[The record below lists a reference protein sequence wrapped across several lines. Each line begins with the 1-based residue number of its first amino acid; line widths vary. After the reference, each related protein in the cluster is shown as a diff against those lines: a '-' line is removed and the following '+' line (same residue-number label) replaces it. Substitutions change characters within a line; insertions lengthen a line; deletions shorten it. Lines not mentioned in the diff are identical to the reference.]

1 MTQTIDIKRILIPI
15 DFSDTAR
22 LAFNEGLKMA
32 AQHGADAFVLHVAEP
47 IHAFDFVKQKYIETQ
62 EAIERVQE
70 GVDRRIEEL
79 WQSGGLEAVDRR
91 KVHMIV
97 RGGRAHE
104 EILAT
109 AEARETDLIIMGS
122 SGASDKATAGST
134 SERVLRSAKCAVYF
148 VRNPGY

>member
-22 LAFNEGLKMA
+22 LAFNEGLRMA
-32 AQHGADAFVLHVAEP
+32 ARLGADAFILHVAEP
-47 IHAFDFVKQKYIETQ
+47 IRAFDFGKQKYIETQ

-79 WQSGGLEAVDRR
+79 WQEGGLEAVDRR

-134 SERVLRSAKCAVYF
+134 RERVLRSAKCAVYF
-148 VRNPGY
+148 VRAPGY

>member
-1 MTQTIDIKRILIPI
+1 MTQPIDIKRILIPI
-15 DFSDTAR
+15 DFSNTAR

-32 AQHGADAFVLHVAEP
+32 ARLGADAFILHVAEP
-47 IHAFDFVKQKYIETQ
+47 IRAFDFGKQKYIETQ

-79 WQSGGLEAVDRR
+79 WQEGGLEAVDRR

-148 VRNPGY
+148 VRGPGY